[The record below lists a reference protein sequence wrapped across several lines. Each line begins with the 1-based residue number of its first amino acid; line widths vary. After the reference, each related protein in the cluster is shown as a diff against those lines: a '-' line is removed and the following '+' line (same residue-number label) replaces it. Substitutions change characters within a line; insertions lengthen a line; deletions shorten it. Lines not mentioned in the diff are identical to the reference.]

1 MKIAVTG
8 HRPDKLGGYN
18 ENNPIAITLKQCM
31 SHYLST
37 VSRDTI
43 VISGM
48 ALGVDQWW
56 AEAAIGWQIPFI
68 AAVPFMGMESKWPRA
83 SQDRFNNI
91 LSYADSIVYVCEP
104 GYEPWKM
111 QKRNEWMVDNCDK
124 LVAYWDG
131 SPGGT
136 ANCVQYARA
145 KGRTIDMYNPRTL
158 TGETNGIR

>member
-8 HRPDKLGGYN
+8 HRPNKVGGYN
-18 ENNPIAITLKQCM
+18 ENNPLAAAIKSNMRQI
-31 SHYLST
+31 LSLAKE
-37 VSRDTI
+37 SDLM

-48 ALGVDQWW
+48 ALGIDQWW
-56 AEAAIGWQIPFI
+56 AEAAIELKIPFI
-68 AAVPFMGMESKWPRA
+68 AAIPFMGMESKWPA
-83 SQDRFNNI
+83 VSQDRFYEI
-91 LSYADSIVYVCEP
+91 ISYADSIVYVCDP

-145 KGRTIDMYNPRTL
+145 KGRIIDIINPNMI
-158 TGETNGIR
+158 GA